1 MSISLL
7 FDVFVFLV
15 AACVVVPLAARFK
28 LGSVLGYLA
37 AGIAIGPFGLEL
49 IGHSESIMHFAEFGV
64 VMMLFI
70 IGLEME
76 PAVLWRLRRSIV
88 GLGGLQVLVTMGA
101 FTAIGLWMGYSWQ
114 ISVTVS
120 MALALSSTALV
131 LQMLQERHL
140 MNTTVGQ
147 SSFAVLLFQDI
158 AVIPFLILI
167 PFIATTAGMHA
178 APAAEDTH
186 NITAN
191 LPAWGQALAVA
202 LAIAV
207 IIFAGRYLLY
217 YLFREV
223 ARTRLREVFVALS
236 LALVV
241 GVALLM
247 QWVGAS
253 PALGVFIAGVVLANS
268 EYRHSLE
275 NDIEPFKGLLL
286 GLFFISVGM
295 GIDFDLFEAYP
306 QTVLALVI
314 GLIAVKAIVLFSLG
328 NLFGLK
334 SHNDY
339 MFALALSQGGEFG
352 FVILKYIAGT
362 ALLPELEINML
373 VLVVALSIASTPIIM
388 LFYSR
393 IIAPRLMYTPDPKE
407 FDAIDEQHPIIIAG
421 FGRFGQV
428 IGRFLAGKGVAITV
442 LENDPDQIN
451 LLRKFGYKGY
461 YGDAT
466 RPDMLYKAGA
476 ERARVLI
483 VAVDDPKA
491 SLDIVR
497 RAKKG
502 FPHLTVF
509 ARAHNRQHAY
519 ELHKLGVDYF
529 KRELFDSSLTMA
541 QDVMVHLGRDRDEI
555 AHKAKL
561 FQHHDEATLRESF
574 AFFENEP
581 MLVDFAKTRRE
592 ELERILRSDV
602 EDHDRHSEE
611 LERTERSDL

>member
-1 MSISLL
+1 MGISLL
-7 FDVFVFLV
+7 FDVFIFLM
-15 AACVVVPLAARFK
+15 AACVVVPLASRFK

-37 AGIAIGPFGLEL
+37 AGIVIGPFGLAL
-49 IGHSESIMHFAEFGV
+49 IGHSENIMHFAEFGV

-76 PAVLWRLRRSIV
+76 PALLWRLRRSII
-88 GLGGLQVLVTMGA
+88 GLGGMQVLLTIAMLS
-101 FTAIGLWMGYSWQ
+101 AIGMWLGYSWQ
-114 ISVTVS
+114 VSVAVS

-131 LQMLQERHL
+131 IQMLQEKHL

-158 AVIPFLILI
+158 AVIPFLVLI
-167 PFIATTAGMHA
+167 PLLAASAGLDDTSQIATQHGFIAT
-178 APAAEDTH
+178 
-186 NITAN
+186 
-191 LPAWGQALAVA
+191 LPAWGRAVA
-202 LAIAV
+202 VVLAIAT
-207 IIFAGRYLLY
+207 IILAGRYLLY

-223 ARTRLREVFVALS
+223 ARTKLREVFVALS

-295 GIDFDLFEAYP
+295 GIDFDLMTENP
-306 QTVLALVI
+306 HTVMALVL
-314 GLIAVKAIVLFSLG
+314 GLIAIKALVLFTLG

-339 MFALALSQGGEFG
+339 MFSLALSQGGEFA
-352 FVILKYIAGT
+352 FVLLKYAAGA
-362 ALLPELEINML
+362 ALLPEMETKML
-373 VLVVALSIASTPIIM
+373 VLVVALSIASTPII
-388 LFYSR
+388 LLIYSR
-393 IIAPRLMYTPDPKE
+393 LIAPRLMYTPDPKE

-428 IGRFLAGKGVAITV
+428 IGRFLSGKGVAITV
-442 LENDPDQIN
+442 LENDPEQIN

-466 RPDMLYKAGA
+466 KPDMLEKAGA

-491 SLDIVR
+491 CLDIVR
-497 RAKKG
+497 RAKAS
-502 FPHLTVF
+502 FPHLSIF

-529 KRELFDSSLTMA
+529 KRELFDSSLTLA
-541 QDVMVHLGRDRDEI
+541 QDVMVHLGRDRQEI
-555 AHKAKL
+555 AEKAKL
-561 FQHHDEATLRESF
+561 FQHHDEVTLRESF

-592 ELERILRSDV
+592 ELERILRSDI

-611 LERTERSDL
+611 LERIERDAS